1 MKKILQLLLVVVLI
15 FCCVGCK
22 EDQEGDN
29 PLIPPEPSP
38 GPSVK
43 EQIIKSKLL
52 LIDTENNYIEL
63 LDCNKTQL
71 SKNVQI
77 KKYLNN
83 QLQAASIEDL
93 MIGMDNLYVKS
104 VGEEITQILID
115 GNPIFNR
122 IRVAIRNSINNI
134 ADNATLY
141 HDQITIKVNKATSI
155 RTYDG
160 SASYNI
166 NAGSTINFYCKN
178 NSISFYIDNILY
190 TSTKRLIINET
201 DTEITVSSISRGVG
215 TPTYSGNLEIAMSNN
230 RLILINDVLME
241 DYLLKVVPSEMPAS
255 WHIEALKAQAI
266 AARTY
271 AYKEIYNK
279 KYLREGYVV
288 DDSESSQVYN
298 NQNKQ
303 NSTTTAVTLTKGQ
316 TMFYNNEPIVA
327 YYYSCSSGLTGNGN
341 EVWIKNQVIED
352 IPYLHGKN
360 FTSLEVNTE
369 DEDSMLNFYKTIN
382 ISDAP
387 SASSSNFRWL
397 ITMTKENL
405 RETLNVNIPL
415 MVKGNE
421 SSYPIL
427 KNGEWVIDDFPSDIG
442 TINKVFVSERG
453 KSGVVVSLQIEA
465 SNVTFRIYNQYNIRF
480 TIRPKDVSTT
490 VMKYNANGFS
500 NQYTSQSTNP
510 SILTSGYFALECE
523 GDTINFYGGGS
534 GHGVGMCQYSANSL
548 ANNGKSCQE
557 ILKAFYDNII
567 FVDTSATYQPLKD
580 VENIFKNFA

>member
-1 MKKILQLLLVVVLI
+1 MKKILQFILVLVLI
-15 FCCVGCK
+15 FCLFGCGDVDITDPNIPAEPTPEQPK
-22 EDQEGDN
+22 QE
-29 PLIPPEPSP
+29 E
-38 GPSVK
+38 
-43 EQIIKSKLL
+43 IIKSKLL
-52 LIDTENNYIEL
+52 LINKDNNYIEL
-63 LDCNKTQL
+63 LDTDKTKL
-71 SKNVQI
+71 SENVQI
-77 KKYLNN
+77 KKYINN
-83 QLQAASIEDL
+83 ELRNASIDDL
-93 MIGMDNLYVKS
+93 MIGMDNLYIKT

-115 GNPIFNR
+115 GDSIFNR
-122 IRVAIRNSINNI
+122 IRVAIRKTISNI
-134 ADNATLY
+134 ADSSTLY
-141 HDQITIKVNKATSI
+141 HDSITIKVNKATTI
-155 RTYDG
+155 KTYDG
-160 SASYNI
+160 KSSYNI

-178 NSISFYIDNILY
+178 NSINFYIDNVLY
-190 TSTKRLIINET
+190 TSPKRLIINET
-201 DTEITVSSISRGVG
+201 DTELKVSSISRGVG
-215 TPTYSGNLEIAMSNN
+215 TPSYSGNLEIAISNN

-255 WHIEALKAQAI
+255 WNIEALKAQAI

-279 KYLREGYVV
+279 KYLSEGYVV

-298 NQNKQ
+298 NQNMQ
-303 NSTTTAVTLTKGQ
+303 ISTTNAVLLTKGQ

-341 EVWIKNQVIED
+341 EVWITNQVTED

-360 FTSLEVNTE
+360 FTSLEVNTK
-369 DEDSMLNFYKTIN
+369 DEDSVLNFYKTIN

-397 ITMTKENL
+397 ISMTKEQL

-442 TINKVFVSERG
+442 AIHKVFVSERG
-453 KSGVVVSLQIEA
+453 ESGVVVSLQIEA

-480 TIRPKDVSTT
+480 TIRPKDVTST
-490 VMKYNANGFS
+490 VMKYNSTGF
-500 NQYTSQSTNP
+500 NTQYTSQSANP

-523 GDTINFYGGGS
+523 DDVINFYGGGS
-534 GHGVGMCQYSANSL
+534 GHGIGMCQYSANSL
-548 ANNGKSCQE
+548 ASNGMDCHT
-557 ILKAFYDNII
+557 ILKLFYDNIE
-567 FVDTSATYQPLKD
+567 FVDTSAIYIPLKD
-580 VENIFKNFA
+580 VEIILKNFA

>member
-548 ANNGKSCQE
+548 ANNGKSSQE

>member
-1 MKKILQLLLVVVLI
+1 MKKILQLLLVVALI

-22 EDQEGDN
+22 EEQEEDKPN
-29 PLIPPEPSP
+29 TPPEPIP
-38 GPSVK
+38 EQPVK

-83 QLQAASIEDL
+83 QLQEASIEDL

-115 GNPIFNR
+115 GSPIFNR
-122 IRVAIRNSINNI
+122 IRVAIRNSISNI
-134 ADNATLY
+134 ADNATLF

-201 DTEITVSSISRGVG
+201 DTELTVSSISRGVG
-215 TPTYSGNLEIAMSNN
+215 TPTYSGNLEIAISNN

-279 KYLREGYVV
+279 KYLSEGYVV

-298 NQNKQ
+298 NQKKQ

-341 EVWIKNQVIED
+341 EVWIKNQVIDD

-360 FTSLEVNTE
+360 FTSLTVNTE
-369 DEDSMLNFYKTIN
+369 DEDSVLNFYKTIN

-500 NQYTSQSTNP
+500 NQYTNQSTNP

-548 ANNGKSCQE
+548 ANNGKSCQD

-567 FVDTSATYQPLKD
+567 FVDTSATYEPLKD

>member
-22 EDQEGDN
+22 EDQGGDN
-29 PLIPPEPSP
+29 PLTPPEPSP

-360 FTSLEVNTE
+360 FTSLAVNTE

-523 GDTINFYGGGS
+523 GDIINFYGGGS

-548 ANNGKSCQE
+548 ANNGKSSQE